1 MSLRIDPA
9 SVQNLNDQ
17 ELHQYIMQQIAANE
31 NLTDPAASGPVD
43 DPIGSR
49 NVNAEAQSELK
60 AAKSAAPAPTVPSAT
75 KAFSRSSDRS
85 AANAIRLCLGSNPLT
100 TRTHFGENS
109 FIPDFSVLYEY
120 INFMDRKMIATDK
133 FTRTAEFWTPLVT
146 RIYIAVLCYVQVFKA
161 MRSAGRL
168 DFETDQFLDWFEL
181 TFPSSTIPIPGPL
194 INLIPTLSNAA
205 VSATHYKSHAPRFPP
220 TVPATPAQY
229 YLLSNNAAP
238 RMPNILLLLHQYFHH
253 LTFAITGNPTARDVG
268 RWSSFGRVFFASNY
282 MAAPTGASHR
292 TPLTTV
298 HAHALHLFG
307 SPGFRQPYLVNQTI
321 GSNLLDYADEMLML
335 LPREISTLTDPTS
348 TNSPNWREF
357 LGFGSSHTWFSE
369 FSRIMTD
376 YCKFWKE
383 SSPYSEISPVGHTGA
398 LVRSTLPVVAT
409 RPTTRYPPFL
419 SAYDHT
425 VFSLA
430 LPESDELDGCLAI
443 INTTVASDNVG
454 LPMAGYINW
463 TLHSGPYYALSIA
476 KTGRDS
482 NPLDGAGQILSDQYH
497 VPNPKA

>member
-1 MSLRIDPA
+1 MSLRIDAA

-17 ELHQYIMQQIAANE
+17 ELHAYIMQQIAANE
-31 NLTDPAASGPVD
+31 NLTEPAAPGPSD

-49 NVNAEAQSELK
+49 NVNAEAQNELK
-60 AAKSAAPAPTVPSAT
+60 AAKSIAPAPTTPSAP
-75 KAFSRSSDRS
+75 KAFSRASDRS

-109 FIPDFSVLYEY
+109 FIPDFTVLYEY

-146 RIYIAVLCYVQVFKA
+146 RVYLAVILYIQIFKA

-168 DFETDQFLDWFEL
+168 DHETNLFLEWFEL
-181 TFPSSTIPIPGPL
+181 TFPSSTMPIPGPL
-194 INLIPTLSNAA
+194 TNLISTISNAA
-205 VSATHYKSHAPRFPP
+205 VAATHYKSHAPRLPP
-220 TVPATPAQY
+220 TVPTTPSDY

-238 RMPNILLLLHQYFHH
+238 RMPNVLALLHQYFHH
-253 LTFAITGNPTARDVG
+253 LTFAVTGNPTARDVG
-268 RWSSFGRVFFASNY
+268 RWSAFGRAFFASNY
-282 MAAPTGASHR
+282 MAAPANASHR
-292 TPLTTV
+292 TPLTV
-298 HAHALHLFG
+298 NNAAALHLFG

-321 GSNLLDYADEMLML
+321 GSNLLDYADEMLLL
-335 LPREISTLTDPTS
+335 LPAEITTNTDPTS
-348 TNSPNWREF
+348 TAPPSWREF
-357 LGFGSSHTWFSE
+357 LGFGSTHTWFSE

-383 SSPYSEISPVGHTGA
+383 SSPYSEISPVGHTGS
-398 LVRSTLPVVAT
+398 LVRSTLPVVAA

-443 INTTVASDNVG
+443 TNSQVASDNNG
-454 LPMAGYINW
+454 LPLAGYHDWI
-463 TLHSGPYYALSIA
+463 LQSGPYYALSIA
-476 KTGRDS
+476 KTGRNS